1 MATVVSSTP
10 SSPTLNAV
18 SPSRFLISEL
28 CELLESYLE
37 PSEVKHVYRA
47 YLFSAEAHEGQKRL
61 TGEPY
66 IYHPLAVA
74 KIMAEMHLDYQSI
87 SAAILHDVI
96 EDTPTAKEQIKE
108 EFGESVA
115 DLVDGVSKLTHLT
128 FSTRAEAQAENFRKM
143 MLAMVRDIRIIIIKL
158 ADRLHNLRT
167 INVMRSEKKRRIAKE
182 TLDIYV
188 PIAQRLGMHKI
199 RVELEHLAFQAMHP
213 LRYGAIK
220 NAVRKNQKNRK
231 KIMREVEASI
241 CEQLEN
247 AHIESRIFGRE
258 KNIYSIYKK
267 MRAKSIS
274 FSEVYDVYAI
284 RLLVK
289 DIDTCYRTLGIVHN
303 IYKPVPG
310 KFKDYI
316 AIPKKNG
323 YQSLHTILFG
333 PKGVVVEVQIRTE
346 EMDVIAESG
355 VAAHWIYKTEEDETG
370 SISANASTRK
380 WIAEIMEIQQ
390 NTRSSIEFLESVK
403 VDLFPD
409 EIYVF
414 TPAGDII
421 VLPRGSSAVDFA
433 YAVHSD
439 LGNTCIAAKVDRRI
453 SPLSTRL
460 ENGQTIEVIS
470 TPSARPKTS
479 WLNFVTT
486 NKARAN
492 IRHYLKNLQ
501 REEAI
506 KLGERLFKKSFS
518 TYNRSFDNIKQKD
531 INRLLESV
539 KLDSLQDLYA
549 EIGLGERVAELMIQN
564 LLAIEEVKPKRRR
577 LRSSKKTPLTIRG
590 TEGVVVNF
598 GKCCNP
604 IPGDQI
610 IGIMTAGKGLVIHRE
625 RCRNIDRKNAF
636 KDKWVTVSW
645 AEDHG
650 QDFVAKVRV
659 ETVNQRGVLATL
671 AARIADAGSNID
683 DIVFEDKDDKSTT
696 ITFAIGVR
704 DRKQLAAI
712 IRTLRANPNVLK
724 ASRMRA

>member
-1 MATVVSSTP
+1 MATAVTPNSTP
-10 SSPTLNAV
+10 SLNAV

-28 CELLESYLE
+28 CELLDTYLE
-37 PSEVKHVYRA
+37 PAQVKHVYNA

-74 KIMAEMHLDYQSI
+74 KIMAEMQLDYQSI
-87 SAAILHDVI
+87 TAAILHDVI

-108 EFGESVA
+108 KFGEDVA
-115 DLVDGVSKLTHLT
+115 ELVDGVSKLTHLT
-128 FSTRAEAQAENFRKM
+128 FSSRAEAQAENFRKM
-143 MLAMVRDIRIIIIKL
+143 MLAMVRDIRIIIVKL

-167 INVMRSEKKRRIAKE
+167 IGVMRSEKKRRIAKE

-188 PIAQRLGMHKI
+188 PIAQRLGMHTI

-213 LRYGAIK
+213 LRYGALQ
-220 NAVRKNQKNRK
+220 NAVNKSQKNRK
-231 KIMREVEASI
+231 KIMREVETSI
-241 CEQLEN
+241 CTQLEN
-247 AHIESRIFGRE
+247 ANIESRIFGRE
-258 KNIYSIYKK
+258 KNLYSIYKK

-289 DIDTCYRTLGIVHN
+289 DIDTCYRTMGVVHN
-303 IYKPVPG
+303 LYKPVPG

-333 PKGVVVEVQIRTE
+333 PKGVVIEIQIRTE

-355 VAAHWIYKTEEDETG
+355 VAAHWIYKSQDGQAGTL
-370 SISANASTRK
+370 SSPASTQK
-380 WIAEIMEIQQ
+380 WVADIMEIQQ
-390 NTRSSIEFLESVK
+390 NTGNSLEFLESVK
-403 VDLFPD
+403 IDLFPD

-439 LGNTCIAAKVDRRI
+439 LGNTCVAVKVDRRI
-453 SPLSTRL
+453 SPLSIRL

-470 TPSARPKTS
+470 TPTARPKTS

-486 NKARAN
+486 NKARVN

-501 REEAI
+501 KEEAT

-518 TYNRSFDNIKQKD
+518 IYNRSFDQVKKRDIKK
-531 INRLLESV
+531 LLESTN
-539 KLDSLQDLYA
+539 LASLEELYA
-549 EIGLGERVAELMIQN
+549 EIGIGERVAELMIQS
-564 LLAIEEVKPKRRR
+564 LLGIEEVKPKR
-577 LRSSKKTPLTIRG
+577 KKKSDKVIPLAIRG

-598 GKCCNP
+598 GKCCSP

-610 IGIMTAGKGLVIHRE
+610 IGIMTSGKGLVIHRE

-645 AEDHG
+645 AEDHE
-650 QDFVAKVRV
+650 QDFVATVRV
-659 ETVNQRGVLATL
+659 ETINQRGVLATL
-671 AARIADAGSNID
+671 AARIAAAGSNID

-704 DRKQLAAI
+704 DRKQLASI
-712 IRTLRANPNVLK
+712 IRTLRSNPNVLK
-724 ASRMRA
+724 ASRMRG

>member
-1 MATVVSSTP
+1 MATALTPKKNPSLNVVN
-10 SSPTLNAV
+10 PT
-18 SPSRFLISEL
+18 RFLISEL
-28 CELLESYLE
+28 CELLDSYLE
-37 PSEVKHVYRA
+37 PAQVKNVYNA

-74 KIMAEMHLDYQSI
+74 KIMAEMRLDYQSI
-87 SAAILHDVI
+87 TAAILHDVI
-96 EDTPTAKEQIKE
+96 EDTPTAKDQIKE
-108 EFGESVA
+108 LFGEDVA
-115 DLVDGVSKLTHLT
+115 ELVDGVSKLTHLT
-128 FSTRAEAQAENFRKM
+128 FSSRAEAQAENFRKM
-143 MLAMVRDIRIIIIKL
+143 MLAMVRDIRIIIVKL

-167 INVMRSEKKRRIAKE
+167 IDVMRGEKKRRIAKE

-199 RVELEHLAFQAMHP
+199 RVELENLAFQAMYP
-213 LRYGAIK
+213 MRYGALE
-220 NAVRKNQKNRK
+220 NAVKKSQKNRK
-231 KIMREVEASI
+231 QIMREVETSI
-241 CEQLEN
+241 CDQLEN
-247 AHIESRIFGRE
+247 ANIGSRIFGRE

-267 MRAKSIS
+267 MLDKSIS
-274 FSEVYDVYAI
+274 FTEVYDVYAI

-289 DIDTCYRTLGIVHN
+289 DIDTCYRTMGVVHN
-303 IYKPVPG
+303 LYKPVPG

-333 PKGVVVEVQIRTE
+333 PKGVVVEIQIRTE
-346 EMDVIAESG
+346 EMDAIAEAG
-355 VAAHWIYKTEEDETG
+355 VAAHWIYKTG
-370 SISANASTRK
+370 NNSSISPTTPASTRK
-380 WIAEIMEIQQ
+380 WIAEIMEIQK
-390 NTRSSIEFLESVK
+390 NTGNSLEFLESVK

-409 EIYVF
+409 DIYVF
-414 TPAGDII
+414 TPVGDII
-421 VLPRGSSAVDFA
+421 VLPRGSSAVDYA

-439 LGNTCIAAKVDRRI
+439 LGNTCVAVKVDRRI
-453 SPLSTRL
+453 CPLNIYL
-460 ENGQTIEVIS
+460 ENGQTVEVIS

-479 WLNFVTT
+479 WLNFVVT
-486 NKARAN
+486 NKARVN

-518 TYNRSFDNIKQKD
+518 VYGRSFDDVKKKD
-531 INRLLESV
+531 IARLLESTN
-539 KLDSLQDLYA
+539 LDSLEDLYA
-549 EIGLGERVAELMIQN
+549 EIGLGERVAELMIQS
-564 LLAIEEVKPKRRR
+564 LLGIEEVKPKLLRR
-577 LRSSKKTPLTIRG
+577 SHKKVPLAIRG

-598 GKCCNP
+598 GRCCSP

-610 IGIMTAGKGLVIHRE
+610 IGIMTSGKGLVIHRE

-645 AEDHG
+645 AEEHG
-650 QDFVAKVRV
+650 QDFVASVRV

-671 AARIADAGSNID
+671 AARIAAAGSNID

-704 DRKQLAAI
+704 DRKQLANI

-724 ASRMRA
+724 ASRMRG

>member
-1 MATVVSSTP
+1 MATAVTPNSTSS
-10 SSPTLNAV
+10 LNAV
-18 SPSRFLISEL
+18 GPSRFLISEL
-28 CELLESYLE
+28 CELLDSYLE
-37 PSEVKHVYRA
+37 PAQVKHVYNA
-47 YLFSAEAHEGQKRL
+47 YLFSAEAHEGQRRL

-74 KIMAEMHLDYQSI
+74 KIMAEMRLDYKSI
-87 SAAILHDVI
+87 TAAILHDVI

-108 EFGESVA
+108 QFGEDVA
-115 DLVDGVSKLTHLT
+115 ELVDGVSRLTHLT
-128 FSTRAEAQAENFRKM
+128 FSSRAEAQAENFRKM

-167 INVMRSEKKRRIAKE
+167 IGVMRSEKKCRIAKE

-188 PIAQRLGMHKI
+188 PIAQRLGMHKV
-199 RVELEHLAFQAMHP
+199 RVELEHLAFQAMYP
-213 LRYGAIK
+213 MRYGALE
-220 NAVRKNQKNRK
+220 NAVKKSQRNRK
-231 KIMREVEASI
+231 QVMGEVETSI
-241 CEQLEN
+241 CAQLEN
-247 AHIESRIFGRE
+247 ANIESRIFGRE
-258 KNIYSIYKK
+258 KNLYSIYKK

-289 DIDTCYRTLGIVHN
+289 DIDTCYRTMGFVHN
-303 IYKPVPG
+303 LYKPVPG

-333 PKGVVVEVQIRTE
+333 PRGVVIEVQIRTE
-346 EMDVIAESG
+346 EMDVIAEAG
-355 VAAHWIYKTEEDETG
+355 VAAHWIYKVDDGKSG
-370 SISANASTRK
+370 SLSAPASTHK
-380 WIAEIMEIQQ
+380 WIAEIKEIQQ
-390 NTRSSIEFLESVK
+390 STGNSLEFLESVK
-403 VDLFPD
+403 IDLFPD

-439 LGNTCIAAKVDRRI
+439 LGNTCVAVKVDRRV
-453 SPLSTRL
+453 SPLSVRL

-470 TPSARPKTS
+470 TTTAHPKTS
-479 WLNFVTT
+479 WLNFVAT
-486 NKARAN
+486 NKARVN

-518 TYNRSFDNIKQKD
+518 TYNRSFDQVKKKD
-531 INRLLESV
+531 ITKLLQSTNLNSIE
-539 KLDSLQDLYA
+539 DLYA
-549 EIGLGERVAELMIQN
+549 EIGLGERVAELMIQS
-564 LLAIEEVKPKRRR
+564 LLGIGDVKPK
-577 LRSSKKTPLTIRG
+577 LKKKSAKKIPLAIRG

-598 GKCCNP
+598 GRCCSP

-610 IGIMTAGKGLVIHRE
+610 IGVMTSGKGLVIHRE

-645 AEDHG
+645 AEVHE
-650 QDFVAKVRV
+650 QDFVATVRV
-659 ETVNQRGVLATL
+659 ETINQRGVLAKL
-671 AARIADAGSNID
+671 AARIAAAGSNID

-696 ITFAIGVR
+696 ITFSIGVC
-704 DRKQLAAI
+704 DRKQLASI
-712 IRTLRANPNVLK
+712 IRTLRSNPNVLK
-724 ASRMRA
+724 ASRMRG

>member
-1 MATVVSSTP
+1 MATAVTPNSTN
-10 SSPTLNAV
+10 TLSTAN
-18 SPSRFLISEL
+18 PSRFLISEL
-28 CELLESYLE
+28 CELLDSYLE
-37 PSEVKHVYRA
+37 PAQVKQVYNA

-74 KIMAEMHLDYQSI
+74 KIMAEMRLDYQSI
-87 SAAILHDVI
+87 TAAILHDVI

-108 EFGESVA
+108 KFGEDVA
-115 DLVDGVSKLTHLT
+115 ELVDGVSKLTHLT
-128 FSTRAEAQAENFRKM
+128 FNSRAEAQAENFRKM
-143 MLAMVRDIRIIIIKL
+143 MLAMVRDIRIIIVKL

-167 INVMRSEKKRRIAKE
+167 ISVMRSDKKRRIAKE

-188 PIAQRLGMHKI
+188 PIAQRLGMHKV
-199 RVELEHLAFQAMHP
+199 RVELEHLAFQAMYP
-213 LRYGAIK
+213 MRYGALE
-220 NAVRKNQKNRK
+220 NAVKKSQKSRRQ
-231 KIMREVEASI
+231 IMREVETSI
-241 CEQLEN
+241 CAQLETAN
-247 AHIESRIFGRE
+247 IESRIFGRE
-258 KNIYSIYKK
+258 KNLYSIYKK

-289 DIDTCYRTLGIVHN
+289 DIDTCYRTMGVVHN
-303 IYKPVPG
+303 LYKPVPG

-355 VAAHWIYKTEEDETG
+355 VAAHWIYKTGDGKTG
-370 SISANASTRK
+370 TLASPASTRK

-390 NTRSSIEFLESVK
+390 NTGNSLEFLESVK

-439 LGNTCIAAKVDRRI
+439 LGNTCVAAKIDRRI
-453 SPLSTRL
+453 SPLSIRL
-460 ENGQTIEVIS
+460 ENGQTVEVIS
-470 TPSARPKTS
+470 TPTARPKTS

-486 NKARAN
+486 NKARVN

-518 TYNRSFDNIKQKD
+518 AYNQSFDQVKKQD
-531 INRLLESV
+531 IEKLLKSTN
-539 KLDSLQDLYA
+539 LASLEDLYA
-549 EIGLGERVAELMIQN
+549 EIGLGERVAELMIQS
-564 LLAIEEVKPKRRR
+564 LLGLDGVKPKRKRKSDKETA
-577 LRSSKKTPLTIRG
+577 LAIRG

-598 GKCCNP
+598 GKCCSP

-610 IGIMTAGKGLVIHRE
+610 IGIMTSGKGLVIHRE

-645 AEDHG
+645 AEDHE
-650 QDFVAKVRV
+650 QDFVATVRV
-659 ETVNQRGVLATL
+659 ETINQRGVLATL
-671 AARIADAGSNID
+671 AARIAAAGSNID
-683 DIVFEDKDDKSTT
+683 DIVFEDKDGKSTT

-704 DRKQLAAI
+704 DRKQLASI
-712 IRTLRANPNVLK
+712 IRTLRSNPNVLK
-724 ASRMRA
+724 ASRMRG

>member
-1 MATVVSSTP
+1 MATAVIPNPTP
-10 SSPTLNAV
+10 SLNAV

-28 CELLESYLE
+28 CELLDTYLE
-37 PSEVKHVYRA
+37 PAQVKQVYNA

-74 KIMAEMHLDYQSI
+74 KIMAEMRFDYQSVT
-87 SAAILHDVI
+87 AAILHDVI

-108 EFGESVA
+108 KFGEDVA
-115 DLVDGVSKLTHLT
+115 ELVDGVSKLTHLT
-128 FSTRAEAQAENFRKM
+128 FSSRAEAQAENFRKM
-143 MLAMVRDIRIIIIKL
+143 MLAMVRDIRIIIVKL

-167 INVMRSEKKRRIAKE
+167 ISVMRGEKKRRIAKE

-188 PIAQRLGMHKI
+188 PIAQRLGMHAI
-199 RVELEHLAFQAMHP
+199 RVELEHLSFQAMYP
-213 LRYGAIK
+213 MRYGALD
-220 NAVRKNQKNRK
+220 NAVKKNQKNRK
-231 KIMREVEASI
+231 KIMQEVETSI
-241 CEQLEN
+241 CAQLESAN
-247 AHIESRIFGRE
+247 IESRIFGRE
-258 KNIYSIYKK
+258 KNLYSIYKK

-289 DIDTCYRTLGIVHN
+289 DIDTCYRTMGVVHN
-303 IYKPVPG
+303 LYKPVPG

-333 PKGVVVEVQIRTE
+333 PKGVVIEIQIRTE
-346 EMDVIAESG
+346 EMDIIAESG
-355 VAAHWIYKTEEDETG
+355 VAAHWIYKSQDEKIG
-370 SISANASTRK
+370 SLSTPVSTRK

-390 NTRSSIEFLESVK
+390 NTGNSLEFLESVK

-439 LGNTCIAAKVDRRI
+439 LGNTCVAVKVDRRI
-453 SPLSTRL
+453 SPLSIGL
-460 ENGQTIEVIS
+460 ENGQTVEVIS
-470 TPSARPKTS
+470 TPTARPKTS

-486 NKARAN
+486 NKARVN

-518 TYNRSFDNIKQKD
+518 VYNRSFDQVDKKD
-531 INRLLESV
+531 ITQLLQSTN
-539 KLDSLQDLYA
+539 LDSIEDLYA
-549 EIGLGERVAELMIQN
+549 EIGLGERMAELMIQS
-564 LLAIEEVKPKRRR
+564 LLGIEEVKPKRRR
-577 LRSSKKTPLTIRG
+577 KTGKKIPLAIRG

-598 GKCCNP
+598 GKCCSP

-610 IGIMTAGKGLVIHRE
+610 IGVMTSGKGLVIHRE

-645 AEDHG
+645 AEEHE
-650 QDFVAKVRV
+650 QDFVATVRV
-659 ETVNQRGVLATL
+659 ETINQRGVLATL
-671 AARIADAGSNID
+671 AARIAAAGSNID

-704 DRKQLAAI
+704 DRKQLASI
-712 IRTLRANPNVLK
+712 IRTLRGNPNVLK
-724 ASRMRA
+724 ASRMRG

>member
-1 MATVVSSTP
+1 
-10 SSPTLNAV
+10 
-18 SPSRFLISEL
+18 
-28 CELLESYLE
+28 
-37 PSEVKHVYRA
+37 
-47 YLFSAEAHEGQKRL
+47 
-61 TGEPY
+61 
-66 IYHPLAVA
+66 
-74 KIMAEMHLDYQSI
+74 
-87 SAAILHDVI
+87 
-96 EDTPTAKEQIKE
+96 
-108 EFGESVA
+108 
-115 DLVDGVSKLTHLT
+115 
-128 FSTRAEAQAENFRKM
+128 
-143 MLAMVRDIRIIIIKL
+143 
-158 ADRLHNLRT
+158 
-167 INVMRSEKKRRIAKE
+167 
-182 TLDIYV
+182 
-188 PIAQRLGMHKI
+188 
-199 RVELEHLAFQAMHP
+199 
-213 LRYGAIK
+213 
-220 NAVRKNQKNRK
+220 
-231 KIMREVEASI
+231 
-241 CEQLEN
+241 
-247 AHIESRIFGRE
+247 
-258 KNIYSIYKK
+258 
-267 MRAKSIS
+267 
-274 FSEVYDVYAI
+274 
-284 RLLVK
+284 
-289 DIDTCYRTLGIVHN
+289 
-303 IYKPVPG
+303 
-310 KFKDYI
+310 
-316 AIPKKNG
+316 
-323 YQSLHTILFG
+323 
-333 PKGVVVEVQIRTE
+333 
-346 EMDVIAESG
+346 

-460 ENGQTIEVIS
+460 ENGQTVEVIC

-486 NKARAN
+486 NKARVN

-506 KLGERLFKKSFS
+506 QLGERLFKKSFS
-518 TYNRSFDNIKQKD
+518 GYNRSFDDVKKKD

-564 LLAIEEVKPKRRR
+564 LLGIEEVKPKRRR
-577 LRSSKKTPLTIRG
+577 LRSSKKTPLAIRG

-650 QDFVAKVRV
+650 QDFVARVRV

-704 DRKQLAAI
+704 DRKQLATI

>member
-1 MATVVSSTP
+1 MVTVVSSNLP
-10 SSPTLNAV
+10 PKSHAIR
-18 SPSRFLISEL
+18 PSRFLISEL
-28 CELLESYLE
+28 CELLDSYLD

-74 KIMAEMHLDYQSI
+74 KIMAEMRLDYQSVT
-87 SAAILHDVI
+87 AAILHDVI
-96 EDTPTAKEQIKE
+96 EDTPTAKDQIRE

-115 DLVDGVSKLTHLT
+115 ELVDGVSKLTHLA

-167 INVMRSEKKRRIAKE
+167 ISVMRSDKKRRIAKE

-199 RVELEHLAFQAMHP
+199 RVELEHLAFQAMYP
-213 LRYGAIK
+213 LRYGALA
-220 NAVRKNQKNRK
+220 NAVKKNQKNRK
-231 KIMREVEASI
+231 KIMREVETSI
-241 CEQLEN
+241 CDQLEN
-247 AHIESRIFGRE
+247 ANIESRIFGRE
-258 KNIYSIYKK
+258 KNLYSIYKK
-267 MRAKSIS
+267 MKTKSIS

-289 DIDTCYRTLGIVHN
+289 DIDTCYRTLGMVHN
-303 IYKPVPG
+303 LYKPVPG

-333 PKGVVVEVQIRTE
+333 PQGVVVEVQIRTE
-346 EMDVIAESG
+346 EMDIIAESG
-355 VAAHWIYKTEEDETG
+355 VAAHWIYKSEEGLASSMT
-370 SISANASTRK
+370 AQASTRK
-380 WIAEIMEIQQ
+380 WIAEIEEIQQ

-403 VDLFPD
+403 IDLFPD

-439 LGNTCIAAKVDRRI
+439 LGNTCIAAKIDRRI
-453 SPLSTRL
+453 SPLSTSL

-486 NKARAN
+486 NKARVN

-506 KLGERLFKKSFS
+506 QLGERLFNKAISS
-518 TYNRSFDNIKQKD
+518 YNRTFNDIKQKD
-531 INRLLESV
+531 LDQFLTSI

-549 EIGLGERVAELMIQN
+549 EIGLGERVAELMIQS
-564 LLAIEEVKPKRRR
+564 LLGIEKVKPKRKRVQ
-577 LRSSKKTPLTIRG
+577 STKNAPLAIRG

-610 IGIMTAGKGLVIHRE
+610 IGVMTSGKGLVIHRE

-645 AEDHG
+645 AEQLE
-650 QDFVAKVRV
+650 QDFLATLRV

-683 DIVFEDKDDKSTT
+683 DISFEDKDDKSTT
-696 ITFAIGVR
+696 ISFAIAVR
-704 DRKQLAAI
+704 DRKQLANI

-724 ASRMRA
+724 ASRINA

>member
-1 MATVVSSTP
+1 MATAVTPNSSSSLNTV
-10 SSPTLNAV
+10 SPT
-18 SPSRFLISEL
+18 RFLISEL
-28 CELLESYLE
+28 CALLDTYLE
-37 PSEVKHVYRA
+37 PAQVKHVYNA

-74 KIMAEMHLDYQSI
+74 KIMAEMRLDYQSI
-87 SAAILHDVI
+87 TAAILHDVI
-96 EDTPTAKEQIKE
+96 EDTPTAKEQIKDQ
-108 EFGESVA
+108 FGEDVA
-115 DLVDGVSKLTHLT
+115 ELVDGVSKLTHLT
-128 FSTRAEAQAENFRKM
+128 FSSRAEAQAENFRKM
-143 MLAMVRDIRIIIIKL
+143 MLAMVRDIRIIIVKL

-167 INVMRSEKKRRIAKE
+167 IDVMRSEKKRRIAKE

-199 RVELEHLAFQAMHP
+199 RVELEHLAFQAMYP
-213 LRYGAIK
+213 LRYGALQ
-220 NAVRKNQKNRK
+220 NAVKKNQKNRK
-231 KIMREVEASI
+231 QIMGEVETSI
-241 CEQLEN
+241 CDQLEN
-247 AHIESRIFGRE
+247 ADIESRIFGRE
-258 KNIYSIYKK
+258 KNLYSIYKK
-267 MRAKSIS
+267 MHDKSIS

-289 DIDTCYRTLGIVHN
+289 DIDTCYRTMGVVHN
-303 IYKPVPG
+303 LYKPVPG

-333 PKGVVVEVQIRTE
+333 PKGVVIEVQIRTE
-346 EMDVIAESG
+346 EMDIIAEAG
-355 VAAHWIYKTEEDETG
+355 VAAHWIYKSENEKSGTL
-370 SISANASTRK
+370 AAPASTRK

-390 NTRSSIEFLESVK
+390 NTGNSLEFLESVK
-403 VDLFPD
+403 IDLFPD

-439 LGNTCIAAKVDRRI
+439 LGNTCVAVKVDRRI
-453 SPLSTRL
+453 SPLSICL

-470 TPSARPKTS
+470 TPTARPKTS

-486 NKARAN
+486 NKARVN

-506 KLGERLFKKSFS
+506 KLGERIFKKSFS
-518 TYNRSFDNIKQKD
+518 GYNHSFDDVNKKD
-531 INRLLESV
+531 ITRLLESTN
-539 KLDSLQDLYA
+539 LESLEDLYA
-549 EIGLGERVAELMIQN
+549 EIGLGERVAELMIQS
-564 LLAIEEVKPKRRR
+564 LLGIEDVKPKKRRK
-577 LRSSKKTPLTIRG
+577 SSKKIPLAIRG

-598 GKCCNP
+598 GKCCSP

-610 IGIMTAGKGLVIHRE
+610 IGIMTSGKGLVIHRE

-636 KDKWVTVSW
+636 KDKWVTVAW
-645 AEDHG
+645 AEDHE
-650 QDFVAKVRV
+650 QDFVAAVRV

-671 AARIADAGSNID
+671 AARIAAAGSNID

-704 DRKQLAAI
+704 DRKQLASI
-712 IRTLRANPNVLK
+712 IRTLRSNPNVLK
-724 ASRMRA
+724 ASRMRG

>member
-1 MATVVSSTP
+1 MATAVTSNSNP
-10 SSPTLNAV
+10 SLNAV
-18 SPSRFLISEL
+18 SPSRFLVSEL
-28 CELLESYLE
+28 CDLLDSYLE
-37 PSEVKHVYRA
+37 PAQVKQVYNA

-108 EFGESVA
+108 LFGEDVA
-115 DLVDGVSKLTHLT
+115 ELVDGVSKLTHLT
-128 FSTRAEAQAENFRKM
+128 FSSRAEAQAENFRKM
-143 MLAMVRDIRIIIIKL
+143 MLAMVQDIRIIIVKL

-167 INVMRSEKKRRIAKE
+167 IGLMRGDKKRRIAKE

-188 PIAQRLGMHKI
+188 PIAQRLGMHTI
-199 RVELEHLAFQAMHP
+199 RVELENLAFQAMHP
-213 LRYGAIK
+213 MRYGALD
-220 NAVRKNQKNRK
+220 NAVKKNQRSRK
-231 KIMREVEASI
+231 QIMREVETSI
-241 CEQLEN
+241 CAQLIN
-247 AHIESRIFGRE
+247 ANIESRIFGRE
-258 KNIYSIYKK
+258 KNLYSIYKK
-267 MRAKSIS
+267 MRAKRIS
-274 FSEVYDVYAI
+274 FSEVNDVYAI

-289 DIDTCYRTLGIVHN
+289 DIDTCYRTMGVAHN
-303 IYKPVPG
+303 LYKPVPG

-333 PKGVVVEVQIRTE
+333 PKGVVIEIQIRTE
-346 EMDVIAESG
+346 EMDVLAEAG
-355 VAAHWIYKTEEDETG
+355 VAAHWIYKAEDEKSG
-370 SISANASTRK
+370 SQAGPASTRK
-380 WIAEIMEIQQ
+380 WVAEIMEIQK
-390 NTRSSIEFLESVK
+390 NTGNSLEFLESVK
-403 VDLFPD
+403 IDLFPD

-439 LGNTCIAAKVDRRI
+439 LGNTCVAVKVDRRI
-453 SPLSTRL
+453 SPLSIRL
-460 ENGQTIEVIS
+460 QNGQTIEVIS
-470 TPSARPKTS
+470 TPTARPKTS
-479 WLNFVTT
+479 WLNFVAT
-486 NKARAN
+486 NKARVN

-518 TYNRSFDNIKQKD
+518 TYGRSFDNVKQKD
-531 INRLLESV
+531 IAQLLESTH
-539 KLDSLQDLYA
+539 LQSIEDLYA

-564 LLAIEEVKPKRRR
+564 LLGIEDVKPKQ
-577 LRSSKKTPLTIRG
+577 KKKSTMTEPLAIRG

-598 GKCCNP
+598 GKCCSP

-610 IGIMTAGKGLVIHRE
+610 IGVMTAGKGLVIHRE

-645 AEDHG
+645 AEEHE
-650 QDFVAKVRV
+650 QDFVATVRV
-659 ETVNQRGVLATL
+659 ETINQRGVLATL
-671 AARIADAGSNID
+671 AARIAAAGSNID
-683 DIVFEDKDDKSTT
+683 DIIFEDKDGKSTT

-704 DRKQLAAI
+704 DRKQLASI
-712 IRTLRANPNVLK
+712 IRTLRTNPNVLK
-724 ASRMRA
+724 ASRIRG